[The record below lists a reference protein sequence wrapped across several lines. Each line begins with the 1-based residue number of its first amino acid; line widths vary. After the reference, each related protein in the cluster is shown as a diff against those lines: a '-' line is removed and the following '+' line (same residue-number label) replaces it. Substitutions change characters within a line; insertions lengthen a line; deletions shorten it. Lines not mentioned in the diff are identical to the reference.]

1 MGSSD
6 DTATVSPKTT
16 TTTTSATRPY
26 KFYQGTAMG
35 QPSVIVVD
43 NIRLSLQSTSG
54 TDHDDHQHHHN
65 NNNSHTITERKDNT
79 LNETNDTLVP
89 EQHIAIHDTDDEY
102 NTNSHSSAELLSST
116 HAAGTMQQKEP
127 RDRNPVNTNVM
138 ATIENCETTATTE
151 TSNTATTTTMTDETG
166 TSTSRN
172 PTTSD
177 STPTDNKNK
186 DYRYQYHR
194 GTVSFTLLG
203 RIEVDHTEIMEI

>member
-1 MGSSD
+1 M
-6 DTATVSPKTT
+6 TTT

-43 NIRLSLQSTSG
+43 NIRLCLQSTSG

-65 NNNSHTITERKDNT
+65 INNSHTISEHDNT
-79 LNETNDTLVP
+79 LNETNDILVP
-89 EQHIAIHDTDDEY
+89 EQHIVIHDTDDEY
-102 NTNSHSSAELLSST
+102 NTNSYSSAELLSST

-151 TSNTATTTTMTDETG
+151 TSHTAMTTTDETG
-166 TSTSRN
+166 TSTSKN

-177 STPTDNKNK
+177 STPTDNNNK